1 MFGFLW
7 DVIAFDPEDMS
18 SAKYYY
24 DVPRDYVHNK
34 LIPDNYFTLEISF
47 EYGPTH
53 PDCPG
58 VAPGHHHEPEG
69 AMCAASSARDIFKS
83 ARTPFSNPGWMGVSE
98 FLHPVFKLH
107 YPKDAMPNSL
117 PKPAS
122 FKGSPT
128 AGPFTS
134 KKVWWGIN
142 LFMDPHFLTS
152 QGGASKEFFD
162 SYPDAYSQE
171 ANPEGIAVLEYHM
184 PEDFNLDWTPVSKWS
199 GFYEFFKHGVR
210 DVYSAKSEEGRTPE
224 WARYVPGVS
233 FEDDKVGWW

>member
-7 DVIAFDPEDMS
+7 DVIAFDPEDLS
-18 SAKYYY
+18 TAKYYY
-24 DVPRDYVHNK
+24 DVPKDYIHTD

-58 VAPGHHHEPEG
+58 VSPGHGRHEPEG

-107 YPKDAMPNSL
+107 YPKDAMPTRL
-117 PKPAS
+117 PA
-122 FKGSPT
+122 GSPYT
-128 AGPFTS
+128 A
-134 KKVWWGIN
+134 KKVWWGID

-162 SYPDAYSQE
+162 SYPDSYGADAE
-171 ANPEGIAVLEYHM
+171 PLALLGYHM
-184 PEDFNLDWTPVSKWS
+184 PEDFNLDWTPVSKWT

-210 DVYSAKSEEGRTPE
+210 DVYFAKGKSAPA
-224 WARYVPGVS
+224 WAKYVPGVA
-233 FEDDKVGWW
+233 FDDDKVGWW